1 MKFKTIALAA
11 LMGCWVMPGS
21 AAASLPG
28 EVSVGCKA
36 VGVAL
41 TALAGYSAGAPFGPA
56 AAAMAVAVTD
66 ALGSS
71 ALAAS
76 CENYYVALEKQK
88 TTFDY
93 AHFVEKVCGGNPLA
107 CPNGYNAMGQLPGS
121 PGKCDYYIVCT
132 VPHAVR
138 SNASLTARDLIGAGT
153 FLELSR
159 GAGYWD
165 YHRYGYLVGVWN
177 TGTIGDSRD
186 LQ

>member
-1 MKFKTIALAA
+1 MKLRIIAAAVLAGYG
-11 LMGCWVMPGS
+11 LLPGS
-21 AAASLPG
+21 AAASVPG

-41 TALAGYSAGAPFGPA
+41 TALAGYTAGAPFGPA
-56 AAAMAVAVTD
+56 ATSVTLAVTN
-66 ALGSS
+66 AFGSS

-88 TTFDY
+88 NTFDY
-93 AHFVEKVCGGNPLA
+93 AGFVDTVCGGNPLA
-107 CPNGYNAMGQLPGS
+107 CPNGLNAMGQLPGS
-121 PGKCDYYIVCT
+121 PGKCNYYITCS

-159 GAGYWD
+159 SAGYWD
-165 YHRYGYLVGVWN
+165 YHRYGYLVDVWN
-177 TGTIGDSRD
+177 TGTIGDSQD
-186 LQ
+186 LH